1 MKVYNTCINVRV
13 VLKAQVLY
21 TGAFSML
28 VCMWSF
34 MVIHQETPKKKR
46 LTTIAHPVYE
56 LLEQPSN
63 LTMCIVIHYEN
74 YPKIYSLD

>member
-1 MKVYNTCINVRV
+1 MYGLYCRHM
-13 VLKAQVLY
+13 QVLY
-21 TGAFSML
+21 TGAFSTNMH
-28 VCMWSF
+28 V
-34 MVIHQETPKKKR
+34 VIHGHSPGDSKKKR

>member
-1 MKVYNTCINVRV
+1 MPI
-13 VLKAQVLY
+13 
-21 TGAFSML
+21 
-28 VCMWSF
+28 CMWSF
-34 MVIHQETPKKKR
+34 MVIHQETQKKKR

-56 LLEQPSN
+56 LHEQPSN

>member
-1 MKVYNTCINVRV
+1 MHV
-13 VLKAQVLY
+13 VIQ
-21 TGAFSML
+21 GHSPGD
-28 VCMWSF
+28 S
-34 MVIHQETPKKKR
+34 KKKR

>member
-1 MKVYNTCINVRV
+1 
-13 VLKAQVLY
+13 
-21 TGAFSML
+21 ML

-56 LLEQPSN
+56 LFDEPSN

>member
-1 MKVYNTCINVRV
+1 MHV
-13 VLKAQVLY
+13 
-21 TGAFSML
+21 
-28 VCMWSF
+28 
-34 MVIHQETPKKKR
+34 VIHGHSPGDSKKKKR

-56 LLEQPSN
+56 LLEQPN